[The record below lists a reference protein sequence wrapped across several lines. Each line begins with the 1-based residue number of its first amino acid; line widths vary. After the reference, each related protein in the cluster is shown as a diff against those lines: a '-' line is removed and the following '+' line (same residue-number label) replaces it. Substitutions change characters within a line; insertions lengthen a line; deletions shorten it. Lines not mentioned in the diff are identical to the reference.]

1 MARRTGRSAV
11 SGTTLEQP
19 RARVRDM
26 SGGAARVDV
35 QFDARTAYDFVV
47 SVNIAAGDDADLL
60 PEGAA
65 WLARARKSLPDLAQR
80 ELSACFGEGSVG
92 LFHALPSVIVGE
104 PGVTDAAGFLER
116 LRNIPSEELTRLFLA
131 DVLRHAGG
139 LDLIDPLMAGDAD
152 ARRRLGEL
160 AGDAKAA
167 EVVALLEA
175 SDERIESMRGVLD
188 TWLPLYQEVEDRV
201 ARMLERDVDARR
213 READKVNGD
222 GDVPA
227 LIERITGGLR
237 WFPEAGVRRVI
248 LAPSY
253 FARPYNYIYQGSD
266 WRLFAYPL
274 ADAALGALDPS
285 VPPQAVVRLYRALG
299 DPTRMRVLRLLGDR
313 DWYLTELAQ
322 QLELSKPTMKHH
334 LAMLRAAGLVTVTE
348 QGGMTYYTL
357 RRERLAEAGVELQR
371 YLG

>member
-1 MARRTGRSAV
+1 MARRIGRTTG
-11 SGTTLEQP
+11 SGTALDQP

-26 SGGAARVDV
+26 SGGGAMVDI

-47 SVNIAAGDDADLL
+47 SVNIAAGDEADLL
-60 PEGAA
+60 SEDAA
-65 WLARARKSLPDLAQR
+65 WLARARGKLPESAQK

-92 LFHALPSVIVGE
+92 LFHALPSVIVGQPE
-104 PGVTDAAGFLER
+104 VTDAAGFLER
-116 LRNIPSEELTRLFLA
+116 LRAIPSAELTRLFLTDA
-131 DVLRHAGG
+131 LRHAGA
-139 LDLIDPLMAGDAD
+139 LDLVDPLMAGDPD
-152 ARRRLGEL
+152 ARRQLGDV

-167 EVVALLEA
+167 DVAALLDA
-175 SDERIESMRGVLD
+175 SEERIESMRSVLD

-201 ARMLERDVDARR
+201 ARMLARDVEARR
-213 READKVNGD
+213 AEVARID
-222 GDVPA
+222 GDVPT
-227 LIERITGGLR
+227 LIERTTGGLR

-274 ADAALGALDPS
+274 ADSALGALDPS

-299 DPTRMRVLRLLGDR
+299 DPTRMRVLRLLADR

-348 QGGMTYYTL
+348 QAGMTYYSL

-371 YLG
+371 FLG